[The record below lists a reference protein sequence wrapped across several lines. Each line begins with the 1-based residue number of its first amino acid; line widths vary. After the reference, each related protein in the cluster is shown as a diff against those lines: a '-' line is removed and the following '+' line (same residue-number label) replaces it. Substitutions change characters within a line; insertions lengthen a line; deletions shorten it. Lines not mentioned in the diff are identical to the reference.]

1 MPVVVPRMP
10 SIQYDG
16 TNGAYIAGVWCT
28 GIALVSDTGTVLTY
42 TDRDG
47 YERTA
52 SLDDWFIITG
62 VTDGYPTVMSPDGY
76 VAHFVE
82 IPPMPTS

>member
-1 MPVVVPRMP
+1 MPFVTPRMD

-16 TNGAYIAGVWCT
+16 TNGAHIAGVWCT

-47 YERTA
+47 YERA
-52 SLDDWFIITG
+52 ANLGDWFVINS
-62 VTDGYPTVMSPDGY
+62 VTDGYPTVLPTEGY
-76 VAHFVE
+76 QRHFVE
-82 IPPMPTS
+82 IPESAG